1 MLSAE
6 QNKAL
11 TEVGPGTPMGGM
23 LRRYWHPVASRRVQE
38 QAIKQN
44 ITTLHN
50 RINELGVAE
59 PVIQQQGTD
68 RIVVQ
73 LPGVQDT

>member
-23 LRRYWHPVASRRVQE
+23 LRRYWHPVAGVSEFDTKSIKSIRLFGEDLVLFKALNGQYGLVSSRCAHR
-38 QAIKQN
+38 
-44 ITTLHN
+44 
-50 RINELGVAE
+50 G
-59 PVIQQQGTD
+59 
-68 RIVVQ
+68 
-73 LPGVQDT
+73 

>member
-23 LRRYWHPVASRRVQE
+23 LRRYWHPVA
-38 QAIKQN
+38 
-44 ITTLHN
+44 
-50 RINELGVAE
+50 GVSE
-59 PVIQQQGTD
+59 F
-68 RIVVQ
+68 
-73 LPGVQDT
+73 DT